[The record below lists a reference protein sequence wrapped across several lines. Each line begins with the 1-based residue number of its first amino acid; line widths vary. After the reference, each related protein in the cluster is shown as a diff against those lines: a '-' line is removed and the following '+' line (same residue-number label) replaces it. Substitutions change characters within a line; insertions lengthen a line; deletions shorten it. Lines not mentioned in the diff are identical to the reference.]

1 MRRIILVAMMVF
13 GLAVVVFTI
22 AKPSQHHLMLKTY
35 FQDAHGLLAGAPV
48 RVAGVDVGRVTEVR
62 VRPELKE
69 HAGEVFMFLQTPY
82 ELKIPEDA
90 IVSLATA
97 GVLGETYPEI
107 DLRGSSGA
115 PAGQE
120 ATLQSREIG
129 PETSLKSL
137 VEQVAKNTK
146 PTSCDPPT
154 PEDGKTLKPR

>member
-1 MRRIILVAMMVF
+1 MIVF
-13 GLAVVVFTI
+13 GLAVVVFTF
-22 AKPSQHHLMLKTY
+22 AKHSQHHLILKTY
-35 FQDAHGLLAGAPV
+35 FQDAHGLRAGAPV

-69 HAGEVFMFLQTPY
+69 HAAEVSMFLQTPY

-120 ATLQSREIG
+120 ETLKSRESG

-137 VEQVAKNTK
+137 VEQVAKSAK
-146 PTSCDPPT
+146 PASCDPPMA
-154 PEDGKTLKPR
+154 ENGKRLESH